1 MSDLHKKI
9 FELLDKGKDVI
20 DIKHELNIPI
30 WQITKIIENP
40 ETILN
45 NEDSKILELYNEGTE
60 IFDIK
65 DKLGVP
71 LWKIYKVIEDIN
83 EANINTDSV
92 INNADGLEFLEGGLS
107 KEHLK
112 ELLGDEEYDKSLKTK
127 FLDIFDE
134 KDKDEINKKGKDL
147 KASCLDCGFEKQID
161 KVKASLIMYKPSILK
176 YMGLISR
183 RIVCDICDSHRL
195 RIQRVEDSLLI
206 LDPENET
213 KCSVCE
219 QAIILP
225 RLTAQPDT
233 NICNL
238 CAANEDLPNSF
249 LKNPLDKCPECESGL
264 TQVLDND
271 GESKIYCDRF
281 RGTKNKKH
289 DSCDW
294 IGFYDE
300 YAINNIH
307 DKEYFK
313 IIKEFRLEISKRE
326 DVPLFYILT
335 NQAIEEI
342 VKNAPLN
349 LTELKEKCPSIS
361 ENFIKNYSKQFFTIL
376 RKISVDK
383 RLN

>member
-1 MSDLHKKI
+1 MSNLQKKI
-9 FELLDKGKDVI
+9 FELLDQGKDVI
-20 DIKHELNIPI
+20 DIKHELGIPI

-45 NEDSKILELYNEGTE
+45 DEDNKILELYNEGTE

-71 LWKIYKVIEDIN
+71 IWKIYKIIEDVN
-83 EANINTDSV
+83 ETDINTDSV

-107 KEHLK
+107 NEHLK
-112 ELLGDEEYDKSLKTK
+112 ELLGDEKYEENLLSK

-134 KDKDEINKKGKDL
+134 KDKDEINKRGKNI
-147 KASCLDCGFEKQID
+147 KSSCLDCGFEKEID
-161 KVKASLIMYKPSILK
+161 KVRASLIMYKPSTLK
-176 YMGLISR
+176 YMGLINL
-183 RIVCDICDSHRL
+183 RIVCDICESHRL
-195 RIQRVEDSLLI
+195 KIQRVEDSLLI

-213 KCSVCE
+213 KCSVCD

-225 RLTAQPDT
+225 RLLAQPDT

-249 LKNPLDKCPECESGL
+249 LKNPLDKCPKCESGL
-264 TQVLDND
+264 IQVLDND
-271 GESKIYCDRF
+271 GESKIYCNRF
-281 RGTKNKKH
+281 RGTKYKEN

-300 YAINNIH
+300 YVINNIH
-307 DKEYFK
+307 DKEYLK
-313 IIKEFRLEISKRE
+313 IIKEFRSEISKRE

-335 NQAIEEI
+335 NQAIAEI
-342 VKNAPLN
+342 VKNEPMN
-349 LTELKEKCPSIS
+349 SKELKEKCPSVS
-361 ENFIKNYSKQFFTIL
+361 ENFIRKYSMQFFIIL
-376 RKISVDK
+376 RKISKKNKV
-383 RLN
+383 N

>member
-1 MSDLHKKI
+1 MIDLQKKI
-9 FELLDKGKDVI
+9 FELLDQGKDVI

-65 DKLGVP
+65 EKLRVP
-71 LWKIYKVIEDIN
+71 IWKIYKVIEDIN
-83 EANINTDSV
+83 DANINTDSV

-112 ELLGDEEYDKSLKTK
+112 ELLGDEEYEKSLKSK
-127 FLDIFDE
+127 FLDIFND

-147 KASCLDCGFEKQID
+147 KASCLDCGFEKEID
-161 KVKASLIMYKPSILK
+161 KVKASLMMYKPAILK
-176 YMGLISR
+176 YMGLINR
-183 RIVCDICDSHRL
+183 RIVCDMCDSHRL
-195 RIQRVEDSLLI
+195 RIKRVEDGLLI
-206 LDPENET
+206 LDPENES
-213 KCSVCE
+213 KCSVCN

-238 CAANEDLPNSF
+238 CAANEDFPNSF
-249 LKNPLDKCPECESGL
+249 LKNPLDKCPKCEGGL
-264 TQVLDND
+264 IQVQDND
-271 GESKIYCDRF
+271 GVSKIYCNRF
-281 RGTKNKKH
+281 RGTKCKEH

-300 YAINNIH
+300 YSINNIY

-313 IIKEFRLEISKRE
+313 IIKEFRSEISKKE

-335 NQAIEEI
+335 NQAIQEI
-342 VKNAPLN
+342 VENSPSNPK
-349 LTELKEKCPSIS
+349 ELRVKCPSVS
-361 ENFIKNYSKQFFTIL
+361 ENFIKKYSNNFFTIL
-376 RKISVDK
+376 RKLSK
-383 RLN
+383 KKKNN

>member
-1 MSDLHKKI
+1 MSDLQKKI
-9 FELLDKGKDVI
+9 FELLDQGKDVI
-20 DIKHELNIPI
+20 DIKHELGIPI

-40 ETILN
+40 KTILN
-45 NEDSKILELYNEGTE
+45 DEDSKILELYNEGTE

-71 LWKIYKVIEDIN
+71 IWRIYKAIEDID

-92 INNADGLEFLEGGLS
+92 INNAHGLEFLEGGLS

-112 ELLGDEEYDKSLKTK
+112 ELLGDEEYEKSLKSK
-127 FLDIFDE
+127 FLDIFDD

-147 KASCLDCGFEKQID
+147 KASCLDCGFEKEID
-161 KVKASLIMYKPSILK
+161 KVKASLIMYKPAILK
-176 YMGLISR
+176 YVGLINR

-195 RIQRVEDSLLI
+195 RIQRVEDGLII

-213 KCSVCE
+213 KCSMCE

-249 LKNPLDKCPECESGL
+249 LKNPLDKCPKCESGL
-264 TQVLDND
+264 IQVQDND
-271 GESKIYCDRF
+271 GESKIYCNRF
-281 RGTKNKKH
+281 KGTKYQEH

-294 IGFYDE
+294 IGLYDE

-313 IIKEFRLEISKRE
+313 IIKEFRSEVSKRE

-342 VKNAPLN
+342 VKNSPSYPK
-349 LTELKEKCPSIS
+349 ELRVKCPSVS
-361 ENFIKNYSKQFFTIL
+361 ENFIKKYSNQFFTIL
-376 RKISVDK
+376 RKLSK
-383 RLN
+383 KKKYN